1 MSGTPWPR
9 VLDMS
14 EDDSR
19 KALRS
24 LELST
29 YSSII
34 ATFRAQGDLTPQK
47 KTLLHQL
54 QTLFGYD
61 VNAFSYIILLWRLY
75 TTSNFLIMLA

>member
-29 YSSII
+29 YSSLV
-34 ATFRAQGDLTPQK
+34 AAFRAQGDLTQHK
-47 KTLLHQL
+47 KTLLQQL
-54 QTLFGYD
+54 QTLLGYD
-61 VNAFSYIILLWRLY
+61 C
-75 TTSNFLIMLA
+75 